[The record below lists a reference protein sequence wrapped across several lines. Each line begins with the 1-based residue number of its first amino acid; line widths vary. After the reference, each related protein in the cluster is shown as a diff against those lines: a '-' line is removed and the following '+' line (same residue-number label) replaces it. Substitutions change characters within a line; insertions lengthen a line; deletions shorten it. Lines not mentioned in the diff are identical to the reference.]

1 MRMSSFAL
9 PGAPRCGESVGERK
23 DVWSDQKVLI
33 LSADRMP
40 IHAVSS
46 DGDFRYKICAHQG
59 DALRCK
65 TPEGDAADHPVLFA
79 DLSTVQELAELGR
92 FCVRRDR
99 CSQSHAKSLRP
110 RPLNAL
116 PCFGPSTCSTMFI
129 VALGRRTIEADLQ
142 CHPIARQ
149 CP

>member
-9 PGAPRCGESVGERK
+9 PGATRCGESVGERK

-33 LSADRMP
+33 LGSDRMP
-40 IHAVSS
+40 IHTVGS
-46 DGDFRYKICAHQG
+46 DGDFRYKICAREG

-65 TPEGDAADHPVLFA
+65 TPEGDSADHPVLFA

-99 CSQSHAKSLRP
+99 CGQSYAKSIRL
-110 RPLNAL
+110 RPLNAF
-116 PCFGPSTCSTMFI
+116 PRFRPSTCPTMMI
-129 VALGRRTIEADLQ
+129 MALGRRAI
-142 CHPIARQ
+142 
-149 CP
+149 